1 MSENDELFE
10 TLERLGE
17 TINLASLEESN
28 YKIKSD
34 EENEIGKDYKNL
46 KEIIELSKEEI
57 ENNDKNIT
65 TILDIKDLQNL
76 KNILA
81 NYKKM
86 FRANKTFKN
95 FISDFF
101 SDNLE
106 EDYILVEKI
115 KDKIKEYENEIEQL
129 KIENVTYD
137 SGVFKLRL
145 KIEVLQELLESE
157 KWYR

>member
-65 TILDIKDLQNL
+65 TILDIKDLQSL